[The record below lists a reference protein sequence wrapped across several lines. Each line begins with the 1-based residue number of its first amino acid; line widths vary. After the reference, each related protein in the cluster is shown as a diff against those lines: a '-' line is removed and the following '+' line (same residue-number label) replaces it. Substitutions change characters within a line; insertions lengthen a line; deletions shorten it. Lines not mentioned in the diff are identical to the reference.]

1 LLQREGWKLVYVTNN
16 NIVFAPSYLDIT
28 LTREESKGGLNR
40 CQSRPKHVH
49 FRVVSFH
56 FRATQV
62 SVKRKEVRF
71 PVLLFFVLL
80 FTNPDQNNIV
90 HMLTLSRMANYLLNE
105 RAPFC
110 IDHSKLPKQK
120 LLTPQ
125 YDIIPT
131 RSGKYTPMKSSF
143 SFSPSRLFKSASQKS
158 RTIL

>member
-1 LLQREGWKLVYVTNN
+1 MLQREGWKLVYVTNN

-28 LTREESKGGLNR
+28 LTREESKGGLNS
-40 CQSRPKHVH
+40 CQSRPKLVH

-125 YDIIPT
+125 YDIIPQ
-131 RSGKYTPMKSSF
+131 
-143 SFSPSRLFKSASQKS
+143 LAEN
-158 RTIL
+158 IH

>member
-40 CQSRPKHVH
+40 CQSRPKLVH

-62 SVKRKEVRF
+62 SIKRKEVRF

-90 HMLTLSRMANYLLNE
+90 HMLTLSRTANYLLNE

-125 YDIIPT
+125 YDIIPQQAENIH
-131 RSGKYTPMKSSF
+131 R
-143 SFSPSRLFKSASQKS
+143 
-158 RTIL
+158 